1 MSYEPKILLLEI
13 YTMNHYINSS
23 EDMYINDHRQPICN
37 NQLIDKAQMY
47 VNSRMYEESVI
58 YLNNETLCS
67 NENEQTI
74 NINNK

>member
-1 MSYEPKILLLEI
+1 
-13 YTMNHYINSS
+13 
-23 EDMYINDHRQPICN
+23 MYI
-37 NQLIDKAQMY
+37 
-47 VNSRMYEESVI
+47 NSRMYEESVI